1 MGKNY
6 ALIHFENQQP
16 QAWNEGIALNL
27 TMVVELQFHNKCKH
41 ILIIGSSM
49 LGKEET

>member
-6 ALIHFENQQP
+6 ALTYFGNQQP
-16 QAWNEGIALNL
+16 QAWNEGVALNM
-27 TMVVELQFHNKCKH
+27 TMVVELQFQNKYEH